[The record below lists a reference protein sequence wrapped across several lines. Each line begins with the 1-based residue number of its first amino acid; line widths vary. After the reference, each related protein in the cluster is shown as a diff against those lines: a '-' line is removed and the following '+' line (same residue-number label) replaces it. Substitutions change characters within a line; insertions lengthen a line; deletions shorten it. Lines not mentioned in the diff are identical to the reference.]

1 MALIVSATVYEADGT
16 TVVQRLDTASGLQWL
31 DELNDVGSFSF
42 TVPAEDSTQLAIGH
56 IVKVALGDRSD
67 DYVFAGVIET
77 LKVEQSGV
85 GEGVAR
91 VREVAGRGVRAL
103 LENAVVYNSGDDNRR
118 PFTSVSAGQIMKTLF
133 DEAQARG
140 ALAEL
145 NIDFSNSLDSNGDAY
160 AETLTVDES
169 VGSSLLNVA
178 ARHQELAVDVRV
190 TPNLVL
196 KYVNERGSDLTTG
209 ANPVVFRVG
218 WNVGELLEERTGPVH
233 NAVLLSSGA
242 ASPFSTESDATSI
255 STYGRRETFLSLSS
269 TEDGALV
276 TLAGQNLLDE
286 VKNPGDGITIQVN
299 DVGPIAYLDY
309 NIGDTVVVVDAA
321 GARKNLR
328 VQSIAVSV
336 DESGRP
342 TFVPELG
349 RVRADLTKRLAALLA
364 RVERASGGT
373 TSAISTPDVNGGFD
387 LAVGGGAELDYGA
400 VATYNANTRQ
410 GTLDIGGTTY
420 NFENATGFGLDVGD
434 TIVVTDVSGL
444 VDKIAVGIYDRVG
457 SYTPII
463 LNNPQAVTGF
473 PFDGDLLPEQFNYCF
488 DDAGF
493 GNFYNASSV
502 PTSSPVA
509 WYGSN
514 ILGFTGRVIAYI
526 NRRTDTTAQPP
537 IVFYD
542 VETGGSTI
550 INRTA
555 GVGTS
560 NRSHSIAAIGD
571 RLFVTYDGTSGSC
584 IESYDSSTGTWSTHA
599 VQYAVFAGVSD
610 DRAWWL
616 GKMSGETNP
625 TRWRIISIDSSG
637 TLSHQENPD
646 AATGGSQVFARAKSG
661 KMYFRINTT
670 GADLYNF
677 DTNVAAASASIT
689 NNSGATTA
697 MPYSTTAAAGGTEF
711 NANARA
717 YFLSDIADNGDC
729 YYMLRTG
736 SPVSSWGF
744 AVIDETTLAATVYTT
759 ITSATGSPA
768 DGEMVMA
775 QGLQLAGS
783 QVVLCGGVREDVAD
797 LSLGRSTSVVPA
809 YWRTD
814 GTTTVRVD
822 DSRYFGLTGG
832 TGTGTDGFASAGPIH
847 KVDVTS
853 NIYLHARLS
862 RTNLGTSG
870 VAVRDEADVSGPAFV
885 DAFTV

>member
-299 DVGPIAYLDY
+299 DAGPIAYIDY

-321 GARKNLR
+321 GNRKNLR

-387 LAVGGGAELDYGA
+387 LIGGGGAELDYGA
-400 VATYNANTRQ
+400 VATYNSTTRQ

-444 VDKIAVGIYDRVG
+444 VDKIAVGIYDRFG

-463 LNNPQAVTGF
+463 LTNPQAVNGF

-488 DDAGF
+488 DTGGSNFVNAGVV
-493 GNFYNASSV
+493 V
-502 PTSSPVA
+502 PAPAA
-509 WYGSN
+509 WYGTN
-514 ILGFTGRVIAYI
+514 QLGITGRSIAFLSRENPI
-526 NRRTDTTAQPP
+526 ENQAP
-537 IVFYD
+537 IVIYN
-542 VETGGSTI
+542 VETGASTVI
-550 INRTA
+550 SRTA
-555 GVGTS
+555 GVGSS
-560 NRSHSIAAIGD
+560 NHSHSIAAIGD

-610 DRAWWL
+610 NRAWWI

-646 AATGGSQVFARAKSG
+646 ATTSGTQVFARAKNG
-661 KMYFRINTT
+661 KMYYRIN
-670 GADLYNF
+670 ASLSYLYNF
-677 DTNVAAASASIT
+677 DTNVAAASATIT
-689 NNSGATTA
+689 NDNSATTA
-697 MPYSTTAAAGGTEF
+697 MPYSTTGSAGSTDWDD
-711 NANARA
+711 NARA
-717 YFLSDIADNGDC
+717 YFFSDIADNGDC
-729 YYMLRTG
+729 YYLLRTG
-736 SPVSSWGF
+736 TPATTGF
-744 AVIDETTLAATVYTT
+744 AVIDATTLAATIYTT
-759 ITSATGSPA
+759 ITSATGDPA
-768 DGEMVMA
+768 DGEMVMM
-775 QGLQLAGS
+775 QGLQLVGS
-783 QVVLCGGVREDVAD
+783 QVVLSGGVREDVAD
-797 LSLGRSTSVVPA
+797 PSLGRSTSVVPA

-822 DSRYFGLTGG
+822 DSRYFGLSGSTGAG
-832 TGTGTDGFASAGPIH
+832 FDGFASAGPIH
-847 KVDVTS
+847 KVDVTDTF
-853 NIYLHARLS
+853 YLHPRLS
-862 RTNLGTSG
+862 SSNLGTSG
-870 VAVRDEADVSGPAFV
+870 VAARETSNAGGPAWV
-885 DAFTV
+885 DAYTIA